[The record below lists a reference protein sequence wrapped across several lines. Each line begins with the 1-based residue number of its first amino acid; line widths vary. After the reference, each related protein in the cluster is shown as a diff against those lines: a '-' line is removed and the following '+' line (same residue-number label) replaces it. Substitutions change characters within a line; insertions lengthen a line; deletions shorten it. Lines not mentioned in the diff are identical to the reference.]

1 MNSLMVSKSSGS
13 AAGHSVVPSSSAVI
27 AVAGGVCV
35 GGEGEA
41 VFARCSLVCRDHIAL
56 SSMQMMFSASIGVD
70 GMVTGT
76 VGDGVVLFR
85 IGDGGDG
92 RFVSFVDWAW
102 GFGTWILKEKLLVS

>member
-1 MNSLMVSKSSGS
+1 MTSKSSANVRS
-13 AAGHSVVPSSSAVI
+13 HSVVPSSSTVI

-35 GGEGEA
+35 DGEGEA
-41 VFARCSLVCRDHIAL
+41 VSSCCWFVCRDHIVL

-70 GMVTGT
+70 VVVTGT

-92 RFVSFVDWAW
+92 MVD
-102 GFGTWILKEKLLVS
+102 L